1 MQQNICRAGSDTR
14 PGDLCPVQG
23 KAAASGP
30 ATGTQLAQGRAAA
43 GHKAAAAPAAACGGA
58 SSGASDAEP
67 ATPARAPPGA
77 RPAAGEPNLGISAT
91 ATAPLAAA
99 AGGRARAAAA
109 RAARRSTP
117 PQTRAPRC
125 WPRPEPCAFLGDS
138 QSLAACGDGSTHRG
152 EWRRPITRVGRV

>member
-14 PGDLCPVQG
+14 QGDLCPVQG

-67 ATPARAPPGA
+67 ATPARAPPG
-77 RPAAGEPNLGISAT
+77 R
-91 ATAPLAAA
+91 AP
-99 AGGRARAAAA
+99 GGRGAKFGHLSDCDSTPGSSSGGKGKSGRRARRKEKHASADARAALL
-109 RAARRSTP
+109 SSP
-117 PQTRAPRC
+117 
-125 WPRPEPCAFLGDS
+125 
-138 QSLAACGDGSTHRG
+138 
-152 EWRRPITRVGRV
+152 